1 VKRIS
6 LLLLFPILLTAQD
19 ANKGKQVVA
28 DAIEALGGSRFLSMK
43 NRVESG
49 VAYSFYRSQVKG
61 RDIATIYVEY
71 LDKMPPKGP
80 AVREREAFGKKQDYA
95 FLLLPDQGY
104 EITYRGARP
113 ISNDQWQRY
122 LTTASTNVFYLLR
135 ERWKDPKM
143 EYDYIRGDIFLN
155 TQVNIV
161 DITTPEGQTVRVYF
175 DYNTKV
181 PIRQEYS
188 QWDPVGQQRSMES
201 TDYSKYRDVNGFQW
215 PYVTHRERNGE
226 KIFELFANNVQ
237 INADL
242 PATTFELP
250 AGAKILKKSN

>member
-1 VKRIS
+1 MKRIF
-6 LLLLFPILLTAQD
+6 LLLLFPLLLSAQEAD
-19 ANKGKQVVA
+19 KGKQVVA
-28 DAIEALGGSRFLSMK
+28 DAIEALGGQRFLSMK

-71 LDKMPPKGP
+71 LDHAPAKGV
-80 AVREREAFGKKQDYA
+80 AIREREAFGKKQDYS

-104 EITYRGARP
+104 EISYRGARP
-113 ISNDQWQRY
+113 ISDDQWKRY

-135 ERWKDPKM
+135 ERWNDPKM
-143 EYDYIRGDIFLN
+143 EYDYVRSDIFLN

-175 DYNTKV
+175 DYNTKA

-188 QWDPVGQQRSMES
+188 QWDPIGQQKSMES

-226 KIFELFANNVQ
+226 KIFELFATDVK

-242 PATTFELP
+242 PPTTFELP
-250 AGAKILKKSN
+250 TGAKILKKVD

>member
-1 VKRIS
+1 MRRIF
-6 LLLLFPILLTAQD
+6 LLLLFPILLTAQQAD
-19 ANKGKQVVA
+19 KGKQVVA
-28 DAIEALGGSRFLSMK
+28 DAVEALGGSRFLSMK

-49 VAYSFYRSQVKG
+49 VAYSFYRSQIKG

-71 LDKMPPKGP
+71 LDPAPPKGL
-80 AVREREAFGKKQDYA
+80 AVREREAFGKKQDYS
-95 FLLLPDQGY
+95 FLLLPEQGY

-113 ISNDQWQRY
+113 ISDDQWKRY

-135 ERWKDPKM
+135 ERWKEPKM
-143 EYDYIRGDIFLN
+143 EYDYVRGDIFLN
-155 TQVNIV
+155 TQVNVV

-226 KIFELFANNVQ
+226 KIFELFATDVQ
-237 INADL
+237 INANL
-242 PATTFELP
+242 PASTFELP
-250 AGAKILKKSN
+250 TGAKILKKAN